1 MIGNWIHS
9 TPSMQPFNS
18 PKWWSHESITRLKKS
33 RRIQLKRSVF
43 SPCWKSK
50 CMIERAMTT
59 KLRRIIRKHL
69 LRSRFYHHRWLGASS
84 LPWFCDHIIHGVHGR
99 HLLHVKQFKP
109 VATSHLFV
117 FVVETVRVGFPSSS
131 EQQSAIRRVRHPVE
145 ACILCLLWFHILF
158 PYYWVSIEFLLS
170 FLTTLGVARRSR
182 SSHSYGER
190 QSDLFRA
197 SLHLQECVFLHYGHF
212 ISGLFLRVQ
221 QITSSRS
228 FPASHSERLIEGLCE
243 L

>member
-1 MIGNWIHS
+1 MVFMDGICYTSNS
-9 TPSMQPFNS
+9 SNPSQLPTCLSSWLKQCEWVFLLPLNNS
-18 PKWWSHESITRLKKS
+18 PQFDESA
-33 RRIQLKRSVF
+33 IQ
-43 SPCWKSK
+43 WKP
-50 CMIERAMTT
+50 
-59 KLRRIIRKHL
+59 
-69 LRSRFYHHRWLGASS
+69 ASS
-84 LPWFCDHIIHGVHGR
+84 
-99 HLLHVKQFKP
+99 
-109 VATSHLFV
+109 
-117 FVVETVRVGFPSSS
+117 
-131 EQQSAIRRVRHPVE
+131 
-145 ACILCLLWFHILF
+145 
-158 PYYWVSIEFLLS
+158 VSFDSISFFLTIEFLLS
-170 FLTTLGVARRSR
+170 FLTTLDVARRSR